1 MDQGILSEKLEWSH
15 NWVFGQKEDWMWSRL
30 GKSRNRHNDNMDDHN
45 IVERKTIEAKDQL
58 LKNWNS
64 MYVYC
69 DARPS
74 VTQDGKDGEG

>member
-1 MDQGILSEKLEWSH
+1 MECDQDLVNQEFIT
-15 NWVFGQKEDWMWSRL
+15 
-30 GKSRNRHNDNMDDHN
+30 NDNVDDHN

-64 MYVYC
+64 MYAYC